1 MDSRVDSFE
10 IAGRQVGADAPLFVM
25 AEIGLNHDGS
35 LDRALTLVDEAARAG
50 AQAIKLQSLYADRL
64 VAASCPPPLHV
75 NVSALRDLFARYE
88 LDEAAHAAI
97 AQRAR
102 RLGLGFISTPFALD
116 AVDMLHRLGVDAFK
130 IASGDLTHHELIAR
144 AAKTGKPLIISTGMS
159 TLRDVADAVA
169 CAREAAAVSDSQ
181 IALLHC
187 VSAYPVPDDQ
197 QNLGAIRTLA
207 DTFGVPVGLSDH
219 SASEPGADF
228 ESLAIAVTLGAS
240 IYERHLKPENGDA
253 CLDEAVSSNSTELA
267 AAIAAA
273 ARTKRAI
280 GHGRREP
287 QPAEIGNRTP
297 SRRALYAVRDLA
309 PGDIVKAEDIIAL
322 RPGDGLS
329 AVHYAA
335 LAGTRVSR
343 AIAAGEAFVDAD
355 LQTPHPAHSPSP
367 GRGDAPGE
375 RGREETP
382 SPRWRGEGR
391 GEGQKS
397 GEIRGAA

>member
-1 MDSRVDSFE
+1 MDSRDSFE
-10 IAGRQVGADAPLFVM
+10 IAGRQVGTAAPLFVM

-75 NVSALRDLFARYE
+75 NVSSLRDLFARYE

-144 AAKTGKPLIISTGMS
+144 AAKTGTPLVISTGMS
-159 TLRDVADAVA
+159 TMREVADAMA
-169 CAREAAAVSDSQ
+169 CAREAGARHV
-181 IALLHC
+181 ALLHC
-187 VSAYPVPDDQ
+187 VSAYPTPDDQ
-197 QNLGAIRTLA
+197 QNLGAVRTLA

-219 SASEPGADF
+219 SATSATSET
-228 ESLAIAVTLGAS
+228 LAIAVALGAS

-273 ARTKRAI
+273 ARAKRAI
-280 GHGRREP
+280 GSGRREP
-287 QPAEIGNRTP
+287 QAAELGNRTP

-309 PGDIVKAEDIIAL
+309 PGDIVTAEDIIAL

-335 LAGTRVSR
+335 LAGTKVSR

-355 LQTPHPAHSPSP
+355 LPF
-367 GRGDAPGE
+367 GR
-375 RGREETP
+375 
-382 SPRWRGEGR
+382 
-391 GEGQKS
+391 S

>member
-1 MDSRVDSFE
+1 MESRLDSFE
-10 IAGRQVGADAPLFVM
+10 IAGRQVGAAAPLFVM

-75 NVSALRDLFARYE
+75 DVASLRDLFARYE
-88 LDEAAHAAI
+88 LDEAAHEI
-97 AQRAR
+97 IVQRAR

-116 AVDMLHRLGVDAFK
+116 AIDMLHRLGVDAYK
-130 IASGDLTHHELIAR
+130 IASGDVTHHQLIAR
-144 AAKTGKPLIISTGMS
+144 AARTGKPLIISTGMS
-159 TLRDVADAVA
+159 TMRDVADAMA
-169 CAREAAAVSDSQ
+169 CAREAGARHV
-181 IALLHC
+181 ALLHC
-187 VSAYPVPDDQ
+187 VSAYPTPDDQ

-207 DTFGVPVGLSDH
+207 ETFGVPVGLSDH
-219 SASEPGADF
+219 SAAG
-228 ESLAIAVTLGAS
+228 ESLPIAVALGAS

-273 ARTKRAI
+273 ARAKRAI

-287 QPAEIGNRTP
+287 QASEIGNRTP

-309 PGDIVKAEDIIAL
+309 AGDIVKAEDIIAL

-329 AVHYAA
+329 AVYYAA
-335 LAGTRVSR
+335 LAGTTVSR

-355 LQTPHPAHSPSP
+355 LPF
-367 GRGDAPGE
+367 GR
-375 RGREETP
+375 
-382 SPRWRGEGR
+382 
-391 GEGQKS
+391 S

>member
-1 MDSRVDSFE
+1 MESRVDSFE
-10 IAGRQVGADAPLFVM
+10 IAGRQVGASAPLFVM

-75 NVSALRDLFARYE
+75 NVSSLRDLFARYE

-116 AVDMLHRLGVDAFK
+116 AVDMLHRVGVDAYK
-130 IASGDLTHHELIAR
+130 IASGDLTHHQLIAR
-144 AAKTGKPLIISTGMS
+144 AAKTGKSLIISTGMS

-169 CAREAAAVSDSQ
+169 CAHQAGARH

-187 VSAYPVPDDQ
+187 VSAYPTPDDQ

-219 SASEPGADF
+219 SAHDHSASASGET
-228 ESLAIAVTLGAS
+228 LAIAVALGAS

-253 CLDEAVSSNSTELA
+253 CLDEAVSSTSTELA

-273 ARTKRAI
+273 ARARRAI

-287 QPAEIGNRTP
+287 QPSEIGNRTP

-309 PGDIVKAEDIIAL
+309 PGDLVKAEDIIAL

-329 AVHYAA
+329 AAHYAA

-355 LQTPHPAHSPSP
+355 LPF
-367 GRGDAPGE
+367 GR
-375 RGREETP
+375 
-382 SPRWRGEGR
+382 
-391 GEGQKS
+391 S

>member
-10 IAGRQVGADAPLFVM
+10 IAGRQVGAEAPLFVM

-35 LDRALTLVDEAARAG
+35 LERALTLVDEAARAG

-75 NVSALRDLFARYE
+75 NVASLRDLFARYE

-130 IASGDLTHHELIAR
+130 IASGDVTHHQLIAR
-144 AAKTGKPLIISTGMS
+144 AARTGHPLVISTGMS
-159 TLRDVADAVA
+159 TLREVADAVA
-169 CAREAAAVSDSQ
+169 CARQAGARHL
-181 IALLHC
+181 ALLHC
-187 VSAYPVPDDQ
+187 VSAYPTPDDQ

-219 SASEPGADF
+219 SATNHSASG
-228 ESLAIAVTLGAS
+228 ESLAIAVALGAS

-253 CLDEAVSSNSTELA
+253 CLDEAVSSNCTELA

-273 ARTKRAI
+273 ARAKRAI

-287 QPAEIGNRTP
+287 QAAEIGNRTP
-297 SRRALYAVRDLA
+297 SRRALYAARDLA
-309 PGDIVKAEDIIAL
+309 PGDIVNVEDIIAL

-335 LAGTRVSR
+335 LAGTKLSR

-355 LQTPHPAHSPSP
+355 LPF
-367 GRGDAPGE
+367 GR
-375 RGREETP
+375 
-382 SPRWRGEGR
+382 
-391 GEGQKS
+391 S

>member
-1 MDSRVDSFE
+1 MESRVDSFE
-10 IAGRQVGADAPLFVM
+10 IAGRQIGAASPLFVM

-75 NVSALRDLFARYE
+75 DVSSLRDLFARYE

-116 AVDMLHRLGVDAFK
+116 AIDMLHRLGVDAYK

-144 AAKTGKPLIISTGMS
+144 AARTGKPLIISTGMS
-159 TLRDVADAVA
+159 TMRDVADAVA
-169 CAREAAAVSDSQ
+169 CAHQAGARHV
-181 IALLHC
+181 ALLHC
-187 VSAYPVPDDQ
+187 VSAYPTPDDQ

-219 SASEPGADF
+219 SATALNGAFDTL
-228 ESLAIAVTLGAS
+228 SIAVALGAS
-240 IYERHLKPENGDA
+240 IYERHLKPENGEA

-273 ARTKRAI
+273 ARAKRAI
-280 GHGRREP
+280 GHGGREP
-287 QPAEIGNRTP
+287 QPAELGNRTP

-309 PGDIVKAEDIIAL
+309 SGDIVKAEDIIAL

-355 LQTPHPAHSPSP
+355 LPF
-367 GRGDAPGE
+367 GR
-375 RGREETP
+375 
-382 SPRWRGEGR
+382 
-391 GEGQKS
+391 S

>member
-1 MDSRVDSFE
+1 MESRVDSFE
-10 IAGRQVGADAPLFVM
+10 IAGRLVGTTAPLFVM

-75 NVSALRDLFARYE
+75 NVSSLRDLFARYE
-88 LDEAAHAAI
+88 LDEAAHVAI

-116 AVDMLHRLGVDAFK
+116 AVDMLHRIGVDAFK

-144 AAKTGKPLIISTGMS
+144 ATKTGKPLVISTGLS
-159 TLRDVADAVA
+159 TMGDVADALK
-169 CAREAAAVSDSQ
+169 CAREAGGRH

-219 SASEPGADF
+219 SASGDGASGHAGSF
-228 ESLAIAVTLGAS
+228 EALAIAVALGAS

-253 CLDEAVSSNSTELA
+253 CLDEAVSSNSTQLA
-267 AAIAAA
+267 AAIDAA
-273 ARTKRAI
+273 ARAKRAI

-287 QPAEIGNRTP
+287 QAAEIGNRTP

-309 PGDIVKAEDIIAL
+309 PGDVVKAEDIIAL

-343 AIAAGEAFVDAD
+343 AIAAGESFIDAD
-355 LQTPHPAHSPSP
+355 LPF
-367 GRGDAPGE
+367 GR
-375 RGREETP
+375 
-382 SPRWRGEGR
+382 
-391 GEGQKS
+391 S

>member
-1 MDSRVDSFE
+1 MESRVDGFE
-10 IAGRQVGADAPLFVM
+10 IAGRQVGAAAPLFVM

-35 LDRALTLVDEAARAG
+35 LERALTLVDEAARAG

-64 VAASCPPPLHV
+64 VAASCPPPMHV
-75 NVSALRDLFARYE
+75 DVASLRDLFARYE

-116 AVDMLHRLGVDAFK
+116 AVDMLHRVGVDAYK
-130 IASGDLTHHELIAR
+130 IASGDLTHHALIAR
-144 AAKTGKPLIISTGMS
+144 AAKTHKPLIISTGLS
-159 TLRDVADAVA
+159 TMRDVADAVA
-169 CAREAAAVSDSQ
+169 CAREAGASR

-219 SASEPGADF
+219 SLHHHASGEP
-228 ESLAIAVTLGAS
+228 LAIAVALGAS

-267 AAIAAA
+267 AAIGAA
-273 ARTKRAI
+273 ARAKRAI

-287 QPAEIGNRTP
+287 QPAEIGNTTP

-309 PGDIVKAEDIIAL
+309 PGDVVTVDDIIAL

-335 LAGTRVSR
+335 LAGTRLTR
-343 AIAAGEAFVDAD
+343 AIAAGEAFIDAD
-355 LQTPHPAHSPSP
+355 LPF
-367 GRGDAPGE
+367 GR
-375 RGREETP
+375 
-382 SPRWRGEGR
+382 
-391 GEGQKS
+391 S

>member
-10 IAGRQVGADAPLFVM
+10 IAGRQVGAAAPLFVM

-75 NVSALRDLFARYE
+75 NVSSLRDLFARYE

-130 IASGDLTHHELIAR
+130 IASGDVTHHELIAR
-144 AAKTGKPLIISTGMS
+144 AAKTGKPLVISTGMS
-159 TLRDVADAVA
+159 TMRDVADAVA
-169 CAREAAAVSDSQ
+169 CARGAGARHV
-181 IALLHC
+181 ALLHC
-187 VSAYPVPDDQ
+187 VSAYPTPGDQ

-207 DTFGVPVGLSDH
+207 ETFGVPVGLSDH
-219 SASEPGADF
+219 SAHANAHNAGGET
-228 ESLAIAVTLGAS
+228 LAIAVALGAS

-267 AAIAAA
+267 AVIAAA
-273 ARTKRAI
+273 ARATRAI
-280 GHGRREP
+280 GHGRRES

-329 AVHYAA
+329 AVYYAA
-335 LAGTRVSR
+335 LAGTTVSR

-355 LQTPHPAHSPSP
+355 LPF
-367 GRGDAPGE
+367 GR
-375 RGREETP
+375 
-382 SPRWRGEGR
+382 
-391 GEGQKS
+391 S

>member
-1 MDSRVDSFE
+1 MDSSVCSFE
-10 IAGRQVGADAPLFVM
+10 IAGRPIGGEAALFVM

-75 NVSALRDLFARYE
+75 NVSSLRDLFARYE
-88 LDEAAHAAI
+88 LDEAAHLQI

-102 RLGLGFISTPFALD
+102 RMGLGFISTPFALD
-116 AVDMLHRLGVDAFK
+116 AVDMLDRLDVDAYK
-130 IASGDLTHHELIAR
+130 IASGDITHHELIAR
-144 AAKTGKPLIISTGMS
+144 AARTGKPLIISTGLS
-159 TLRDVADAVA
+159 TMDDVADALR
-169 CAREAAAVSDSQ
+169 CAREAGGQDV
-181 IALLHC
+181 ALLHC
-187 VSAYPVPDDQ
+187 VSAYPAPLDQ

-207 DTFGVPVGLSDH
+207 DAFNVPVGLSDH
-219 SASEPGADF
+219 SADHADRRAGN
-228 ESLAIAVTLGAS
+228 ETLAIAVALGAC

-253 CLDEAVSSNSTELA
+253 CLDEAVSSNSAGLA
-267 AAIAAA
+267 GAIDAAG
-273 ARTKRAI
+273 RAKKAL

-287 QPAEIGNRTP
+287 QPAELGNRTP

-309 PGDIVKAEDIIAL
+309 PGDVIAAADIIAL

-335 LAGTRVSR
+335 LAGTPMRR

-355 LQTPHPAHSPSP
+355 LPF
-367 GRGDAPGE
+367 GR
-375 RGREETP
+375 
-382 SPRWRGEGR
+382 
-391 GEGQKS
+391 S

>member
-1 MDSRVDSFE
+1 M
-10 IAGRQVGADAPLFVM
+10 
-25 AEIGLNHDGS
+25 
-35 LDRALTLVDEAARAG
+35 
-50 AQAIKLQSLYADRL
+50 
-64 VAASCPPPLHV
+64 
-75 NVSALRDLFARYE
+75 
-88 LDEAAHAAI
+88 
-97 AQRAR
+97 
-102 RLGLGFISTPFALD
+102 
-116 AVDMLHRLGVDAFK
+116 
-130 IASGDLTHHELIAR
+130 
-144 AAKTGKPLIISTGMS
+144 
-159 TLRDVADAVA
+159 
-169 CAREAAAVSDSQ
+169 
-181 IALLHC
+181 
-187 VSAYPVPDDQ
+187 PDDQ

-219 SASEPGADF
+219 SATGDT
-228 ESLAIAVTLGAS
+228 LAIAVALGAS

-273 ARTKRAI
+273 ARAKRAI

-287 QPAEIGNRTP
+287 QAAEIGNRTP

-355 LQTPHPAHSPSP
+355 LPF
-367 GRGDAPGE
+367 GR
-375 RGREETP
+375 
-382 SPRWRGEGR
+382 
-391 GEGQKS
+391 S

>member
-1 MDSRVDSFE
+1 MDSRVESFE
-10 IAGRQVGADAPLFVM
+10 IAGRQVGAAAPLFVM

-64 VAASCPPPLHV
+64 VAASCPPPMHV
-75 NVSALRDLFARYE
+75 NVASLRDLFARYE
-88 LDEAAHAAI
+88 LDEHAHAAI

-130 IASGDLTHHELIAR
+130 IASGDVTHHELIAR
-144 AAKTGKPLIISTGMS
+144 AAKTGKPLVISTGMS
-159 TLRDVADAVA
+159 TMREVTDAVA
-169 CAREAAAVSDSQ
+169 CAREAGAHH

-187 VSAYPVPDDQ
+187 VSAYPTPDDQ

-207 DTFGVPVGLSDH
+207 ETFGVPVGLSDH
-219 SASEPGADF
+219 SATNGTNET
-228 ESLAIAVTLGAS
+228 LAIAVALGAS

-273 ARTKRAI
+273 ARATRAI

-287 QPAEIGNRTP
+287 QPAELGNRTP
-297 SRRALYAVRDLA
+297 SRRALYRGAV
-309 PGDIVKAEDIIAL
+309 L
-322 RPGDGLS
+322 RVVCLRN
-329 AVHYAA
+329 V
-335 LAGTRVSR
+335 R
-343 AIAAGEAFVDAD
+343 
-355 LQTPHPAHSPSP
+355 
-367 GRGDAPGE
+367 GRGF
-375 RGREETP
+375 RKTV
-382 SPRWRGEGR
+382 
-391 GEGQKS
+391 
-397 GEIRGAA
+397 

>member
-1 MDSRVDSFE
+1 MVDSFE
-10 IAGRQVGADAPLFVM
+10 IAGRQIGTAAPLFVM

-35 LDRALTLVDEAARAG
+35 SDRALTLVDEAARAG

-75 NVSALRDLFARYE
+75 NVASLRDLFARYE
-88 LDEAAHAAI
+88 LDEPAHAAI

-144 AAKTGKPLIISTGMS
+144 AARTGKPLVISTGLS
-159 TLRDVADAVA
+159 TMRDVADALA
-169 CAREAAAVSDSQ
+169 CARQAGARHV
-181 IALLHC
+181 ALLHC
-187 VSAYPVPDDQ
+187 VSAYPTPDDQ

-219 SASEPGADF
+219 SASTDALP
-228 ESLAIAVTLGAS
+228 IAVALGAS

-253 CLDEAVSSNSTELA
+253 CLDEAVSSNSSELA
-267 AAIAAA
+267 LAIANA
-273 ARTKRAI
+273 ARATRAI

-297 SRRALYAVRDLA
+297 SRRALYTTRDLA

-355 LQTPHPAHSPSP
+355 LPF
-367 GRGDAPGE
+367 GR
-375 RGREETP
+375 
-382 SPRWRGEGR
+382 
-391 GEGQKS
+391 S

>member
-1 MDSRVDSFE
+1 
-10 IAGRQVGADAPLFVM
+10 
-25 AEIGLNHDGS
+25 
-35 LDRALTLVDEAARAG
+35 
-50 AQAIKLQSLYADRL
+50 
-64 VAASCPPPLHV
+64 V
-75 NVSALRDLFARYE
+75 NVASLRDLFARYE
-88 LDEAAHAAI
+88 LDEPAHVAVAE
-97 AQRAR
+97 RAR

-144 AAKTGKPLIISTGMS
+144 AAKTGKPLIISTGLS
-159 TLRDVADAVA
+159 TMRDVADAVA
-169 CAREAAAVSDSQ
+169 CAREAGARS

-219 SASEPGADF
+219 STTSEALP
-228 ESLAIAVTLGAS
+228 IAVALGAS

-253 CLDEAVSSNSTELA
+253 CLDEAVSSNSTQLA
-267 AAIAAA
+267 AAIDAAVRA
-273 ARTKRAI
+273 KRAI

-287 QPAEIGNRTP
+287 QPAEIGNKTP

-309 PGDIVKAEDIIAL
+309 PGDVVTAEDIIAL

-335 LAGTRVSR
+335 LAGTRLTR

-355 LQTPHPAHSPSP
+355 LPF
-367 GRGDAPGE
+367 GR
-375 RGREETP
+375 
-382 SPRWRGEGR
+382 
-391 GEGQKS
+391 S

>member
-1 MDSRVDSFE
+1 MDSCVDSFE
-10 IAGRQVGADAPLFVM
+10 IAGRQIGTAAPLFVM

-35 LDRALTLVDEAARAG
+35 PDRALTLVDEAARAG
-50 AQAIKLQSLYADRL
+50 AQAIKLQSLYAERL

-75 NVSALRDLFARYE
+75 NVASLRDLFARYE
-88 LDEAAHAAI
+88 LDEAAHAAN

-144 AAKTGKPLIISTGMS
+144 AAKTGKPLVISTGMS
-159 TLRDVADAVA
+159 TMREVAEAVA
-169 CAREAAAVSDSQ
+169 CAREAGAHH

-187 VSAYPVPDDQ
+187 VSAYPTPDDQ

-219 SASEPGADF
+219 SAPG
-228 ESLAIAVTLGAS
+228 ESLAIAVALGAS

-273 ARTKRAI
+273 ARTTRAI

-287 QPAEIGNRTP
+287 QAAEIGNRTP

-355 LQTPHPAHSPSP
+355 LPF
-367 GRGDAPGE
+367 GR
-375 RGREETP
+375 
-382 SPRWRGEGR
+382 
-391 GEGQKS
+391 S

>member
-10 IAGRQVGADAPLFVM
+10 IAGRQVGTAAPLFVM

-75 NVSALRDLFARYE
+75 DVSSLRDLFARYE

-116 AVDMLHRLGVDAFK
+116 AVDMLHRLGVDAYK
-130 IASGDLTHHELIAR
+130 IASGDCHASPADRTRGEDRQAAHHLDRHEHDARGAPTRWPAR
-144 AAKTGKPLIISTGMS
+144 AKRARVTSRCCTACRRIRRPTISRISARSARSPTPS
-159 TLRDVADAVA
+159 ACPWVCPITARRARRRETLPIAVA
-169 CAREAAAVSDSQ
+169 
-181 IALLHC
+181 
-187 VSAYPVPDDQ
+187 
-197 QNLGAIRTLA
+197 
-207 DTFGVPVGLSDH
+207 
-219 SASEPGADF
+219 
-228 ESLAIAVTLGAS
+228 LGAS

-273 ARTKRAI
+273 ARAKRAI

-287 QPAEIGNRTP
+287 QAAEIGNRTP

-335 LAGTRVSR
+335 LAGTTVSR

-355 LQTPHPAHSPSP
+355 LPF
-367 GRGDAPGE
+367 GR
-375 RGREETP
+375 
-382 SPRWRGEGR
+382 
-391 GEGQKS
+391 S

>member
-10 IAGRQVGADAPLFVM
+10 IAGRRVGADAPLFVM

-75 NVSALRDLFARYE
+75 NVSSLRDLFARYE

-144 AAKTGKPLIISTGMS
+144 AARTGKPLIISTGLS
-159 TLRDVADAVA
+159 TMRDVADAIA
-169 CAREAAAVSDSQ
+169 CARAAGGRQ

-207 DTFGVPVGLSDH
+207 ETFGVPVGLSDH
-219 SASEPGADF
+219 SAQHKAGGET
-228 ESLAIAVTLGAS
+228 LAIAVALGAS

-267 AAIAAA
+267 AAIDAA
-273 ARTKRAI
+273 ARAKRAI

-287 QPAEIGNRTP
+287 QTAEIGNRTP

-355 LQTPHPAHSPSP
+355 LPL
-367 GRGDAPGE
+367 GR
-375 RGREETP
+375 
-382 SPRWRGEGR
+382 
-391 GEGQKS
+391 S

>member
-1 MDSRVDSFE
+1 MVDSFE
-10 IAGRQVGADAPLFVM
+10 IAGRQVGPAAPLFVM

-35 LDRALTLVDEAARAG
+35 LERALTLVDEAARAG

-75 NVSALRDLFARYE
+75 NVSSLRDLFARYE
-88 LDEAAHAAI
+88 LDEAAHIAI

-116 AVDMLHRLGVDAFK
+116 AVDMLHRIGVDAFK

-144 AAKTGKPLIISTGMS
+144 AARTGKPLVISTGLS
-159 TLRDVADAVA
+159 TMNDVADAIK
-169 CAREAAAVSDSQ
+169 CARAAGGRD

-207 DTFGVPVGLSDH
+207 DTFGVPIGLSDH
-219 SASEPGADF
+219 SAAGDTV
-228 ESLAIAVTLGAS
+228 AIAVALGAS

-273 ARTKRAI
+273 ARATRAI

-309 PGDIVKAEDIIAL
+309 AGDIVKAEDIIAL

-335 LAGTRVSR
+335 LAGTRMPR
-343 AIAAGEAFVDAD
+343 AIAAGEAFIDAD
-355 LQTPHPAHSPSP
+355 LPF
-367 GRGDAPGE
+367 GR
-375 RGREETP
+375 
-382 SPRWRGEGR
+382 
-391 GEGQKS
+391 S

>member
-1 MDSRVDSFE
+1 MDSRVDSFD
-10 IAGRQVGADAPLFVM
+10 IAGRQVGTTAPLFVM

-75 NVSALRDLFARYE
+75 NVSSLRDLFARYE

-116 AVDMLHRLGVDAFK
+116 AVDMLDRLGVDAFK

-144 AAKTGKPLIISTGMS
+144 AAKTGKPLIISTGLSAMG
-159 TLRDVADAVA
+159 DVADAIE
-169 CAREAAAVSDSQ
+169 CARAAGGRQ

-219 SASEPGADF
+219 SATG
-228 ESLAIAVTLGAS
+228 ESLAIAVALGAS

-253 CLDEAVSSNSTELA
+253 CLDEAVSSNSTQLA
-267 AAIAAA
+267 AAIDAA
-273 ARTKRAI
+273 ARAKRAI

-287 QPAEIGNRTP
+287 QAAEIGNRTP

-309 PGDIVKAEDIIAL
+309 SGDIVKAEDIIAL

-355 LQTPHPAHSPSP
+355 LPF
-367 GRGDAPGE
+367 GR
-375 RGREETP
+375 
-382 SPRWRGEGR
+382 
-391 GEGQKS
+391 S

>member
-1 MDSRVDSFE
+1 MDSRIESFE
-10 IAGRQVGADAPLFVM
+10 IAGRSVGTAAPLFVM

-75 NVSALRDLFARYE
+75 NVSSLRDLFARYE
-88 LDEAAHAAI
+88 LDEAAHIAI
-97 AQRAR
+97 ASRAR

-116 AVDMLHRLGVDAFK
+116 AVDMLHRIGVDAFK

-144 AAKTGKPLIISTGMS
+144 AAKTGKPLVISTGLS
-159 TLRDVADAVA
+159 TMREVADAMA
-169 CAREAAAVSDSQ
+169 CARQAGAKS

-219 SASEPGADF
+219 SLRHKASD
-228 ESLAIAVTLGAS
+228 ESLAIAVALGAS
-240 IYERHLKPENGDA
+240 IYERHLKPENGEA

-267 AAIAAA
+267 AAIDAA
-273 ARTKRAI
+273 ARAKRAI

-287 QPAEIGNRTP
+287 QTAEIGNRTP
-297 SRRALYAVRDLA
+297 SRRALYAVRDLVA
-309 PGDIVKAEDIIAL
+309 GDVVKAEDIIAL

-329 AVHYAA
+329 AVHYAS

-355 LQTPHPAHSPSP
+355 LPF
-367 GRGDAPGE
+367 GR
-375 RGREETP
+375 
-382 SPRWRGEGR
+382 
-391 GEGQKS
+391 S